1 MFRTKKNKKFNY
13 KPKYIKE
20 KESKKKYFKQKTVPK
35 SKKTVIIFLI
45 MLFLFLSIL
54 FFS

>member
-13 KPKYIKE
+13 KPKYVEE
-20 KESKKKYFKQKTVPK
+20 KKSKRIYFKQKNIPK
-35 SKKTVIIFLI
+35 SKNTVIIFLI
-45 MLFLFLSIL
+45 MLFLFLSLL